1 MNRQKELA
9 KNTFII
15 ALGKICT
22 QFVTFFLLPVY
33 THYLTTAEYGTVDM
47 VVACVSL
54 IAPILSLQL
63 ERAAFRFL
71 IDARKKDDE
80 QNEILSTI
88 FTTLIVPIL
97 LVVAIVPIARLVFGL
112 AYWQYIM
119 LILITSILSNV
130 ALQIPRGLGKN
141 LHFSIGSMIIG
152 VVNALTSI
160 IALVVFHKGV
170 EWVLIGNILSHL
182 AGFIYIFFSM
192 KLYKKIHVSKRRTKT
207 LKEMLKFSI
216 PMIPNDI
223 SYWIINIS
231 DRMLIFMFLGDSSNG
246 IYAAATKIP
255 AFIVTAYNVFNM
267 SWMETVSAHVHDK
280 DAGEFI
286 SKTADMILRLFAS
299 VCLGV
304 MAVLPFVFSIL
315 VGKDFAEAYD
325 YIPILL
331 IGAFFNVLIG
341 MLSSVYI
348 GYKKT
353 KEIAKT
359 TIVAAILNLTI
370 NFALIKTIGI
380 WAAVIST
387 VLAYMFT
394 SFYRLYDINKS
405 VKIKIRPEL
414 LCLLTML
421 LIMGAVM
428 YVKGGMLLNVICLIF
443 AVVAALLLNFNVL
456 KTVFRNVNKLKKGKY
471 ERKA

>member
-1 MNRQKELA
+1 M
-9 KNTFII
+9 II
-15 ALGKICT
+15 AC
-22 QFVTFFLLPVY
+22 
-33 THYLTTAEYGTVDM
+33 AN
-47 VVACVSL
+47 L

-71 IDARKKDDE
+71 IDARENNEE
-80 QNEILSTI
+80 QSEILSTV

-97 LVVAIVPIARLVFGL
+97 LIITIVPIARLMFGL
-112 AYWQYIM
+112 NYWPYIM

-141 LHFSIGSMIIG
+141 LHFSIGSMIVGI
-152 VVNALTSI
+152 VNALTSI
-160 IALVVFHKGV
+160 VALVIFHKGI
-170 EWVLIGNILSHL
+170 EWVLIGNIISHL
-182 AGFIYIFFSM
+182 AGFIYIFFAM
-192 KLYKKIHVSKRRTKT
+192 KLYKKVNISKKKTKT

-231 DRMLIFMFLGDSSNG
+231 DRMLIFIFLGDSFNG

-255 AFIVTAYNVFNM
+255 TFIVTAYNVFNM

-280 DAGEFI
+280 DASEFI
-286 SKTADMILRLFAS
+286 SGTANMILRLFAS
-299 VCLGV
+299 ICLSA
-304 MAVLPFVFSIL
+304 MSILPFIFNIL
-315 VGKDFAEAYD
+315 VGNDFAEAYD
-325 YIPILL
+325 YIPVLL
-331 IGAFFNVLIG
+331 IGAFFNIFIG

-359 TIVAAILNLTI
+359 TIAAAILNLTI
-370 NFALIKTIGI
+370 NFVLIKTIGI

-387 VLAYMFT
+387 VFAYMFT
-394 SFYRLYDINKS
+394 SLYRLYDINKS

-414 LCLLTML
+414 LCLLTIL
-421 LIMGAVM
+421 LIVGAIF
-428 YVKGGMLLNVICLIF
+428 YIKGGMLLNIICLIF
-443 AVVAALLLNFNVL
+443 AILTTLLFNLNAL
-456 KTVFRNVNKLKKGKY
+456 KTVFRNVYKLKKGKY